1 MYVYMLLATYVYT
14 YVYLCC
20 FPAVSILHVEYKLMM
35 YECMLLARYVYL
47 YCFLAAAIQMWSA
60 IFVSNGNL
68 KPFSLSAVEFRSQD
82 ATTTKGPRTHK
93 ESLIFTLHFILQNLV
108 LSVSGQCIYAV
119 R

>member
-1 MYVYMLLATYVYT
+1 
-14 YVYLCC
+14 
-20 FPAVSILHVEYKLMM
+20 MM
-35 YECMLLARYVYL
+35 YGCMLLAIYVYL

-108 LSVSGQCIYAV
+108 LSVSVQCIRICKMNNIIDIFSSTRFIYVCTA
-119 R
+119 